1 MEPAERKVPGDGFA
15 GAFFF
20 LDDAVV
26 SHPSG
31 PPSSRSSSAA
41 VGKPAGIWP
50 VPAARAVG
58 DRAGAAGARRRRGLP
73 ESRGAG
79 LRRSLAQRPR
89 ARASSPSGV
98 CASSSGWGLFTKAGG
113 KVVEAFSAQAFILAR
128 RSPVSNLS
136 L

>member
-1 MEPAERKVPGDGFA
+1 MKYLGAVSRERS
-15 GAFFF
+15 FF

-50 VPAARAVG
+50 VPAARVVG
-58 DRAGAAGARRRRGLP
+58 DRAGAAGRDAAARLP
-73 ESRGAG
+73 LSRGAG

-98 CASSSGWGLFTKAGG
+98 VASSSGWGLFTKAGG

-128 RSPVSNLS
+128 RSPVSSRGL
-136 L
+136 